1 MISSSFKIY
10 NASAGSGKTF
20 QLAQNYVSLM
30 IARYKSQPYKE
41 ILALTFTNKAVGEM
55 KDRILSVL
63 SDFAEGKEHP
73 MLNTIAA
80 DLKLNSTEVRQRAQY
95 LLKDIL
101 HNYGYFELSTIDKF
115 THKILRTFAIDL
127 KLNNS
132 FEVVIDPKEII
143 REAINRTINQIGLD
157 QDLTAVLTAYTFDKI
172 QEGKNWNIA
181 FKLQEESKTLLE
193 DSFRNEFKDFSQLD
207 LQHLISYRDHFFK
220 NLKAC
225 EDKIQADR
233 KACETFLHKHN
244 ITETEC
250 RNKTYTNWLTKI
262 KEQNWEADVIKKN
275 TILDRF
281 EKKTVF
287 TKSAGLGEVELEEI
301 KGLSSK
307 LNDKIIEI
315 YRLKSI
321 IESISSFTILQKI
334 HENYQAICEEED
346 LLPISEFN
354 AKIAEEI
361 KNQPTP
367 YLYERLGEKF
377 KHFFLDEFQ
386 DTSITQWKNLIPLFA
401 NGLEG
406 IQDDNHTGSLFIV
419 GDAKQAIYRWR
430 DGHAEQLIELSQD
443 KNNPFSVKP
452 KTITLKDNYRS
463 SKTIVD
469 FNNAFF
475 KNTSAIFE
483 NEDYRELYA
492 DKSSQTPKVASEG
505 KIQIRFLNKVDKD
518 ADQEPHLVKLKEDL
532 QKVIAHGYQFKD
544 CAVLVQKNTEAQ
556 KVAHFLNEENIPVI
570 SAEALLIKNHP
581 VVIFLI
587 ALLKFI
593 LNTKD
598 QEAAFELF
606 DFIYVKD
613 EKRFEKTKEALT
625 NPVKKLKALGFDAE
639 LLKNESC
646 SNVLHL
652 ALAHFEFPSNPDA
665 YIAALVEEVH
675 NAARKQQISIASF
688 LSYWSLKSD
697 KISAKVP
704 SSLNAV
710 QINTIHSA
718 KGLEYP
724 LVFLPFFNSPTRSTN
739 QSMAWFDIDTK
750 VLPVNRIP
758 LKIQKSTIYF
768 SSKGK
773 EVYDTEVEKTIL
785 DKLNVMYVAFT
796 RPVYGLFVYT
806 NSFSKK
812 SNVKMSYQKSLAH
825 YCGIFEED
833 VFEIGVLPKMS
844 RPLKEETPSSLTYQ
858 TSQFYHWQKKN
869 YRKAAFSSDS
879 IERGK
884 MVHKELAFIKKQSD
898 LKNLKEKLVKEDL
911 WIYDSCQAIV
921 NHPELEQFY
930 QENVDSFNEKPIVQT
945 DGARFIPDR
954 LVFSDSKVAILDYKT
969 GKASASHERQ
979 IENYALILTR
989 MGYDVSHKILVY
1001 IDNDITLKSLS

>member
-63 SDFAEGKEHP
+63 SDFTEGKEHP
-73 MLNTIAA
+73 MLSFIAT
-80 DLKLNSTEVRQRAQY
+80 DLNLSSTEVRQRAQY
-95 LLKDIL
+95 VLKDIL

-127 KLNNS
+127 KLNSS

-157 QDLTAVLTAYTFDKI
+157 QNLTAVLTAYTFDKI

-181 FKLQEESKTLLE
+181 FKLQEESKVLLE
-193 DSFRNEFKDFSQLD
+193 DAFRNEFKNFNQLD
-207 LQHLISYRDHFFK
+207 IEDIISYRDQFFES
-220 NLKAC
+220 LSTC
-225 EDKIQADR
+225 EDKIQMDR
-233 KACETFLHKHN
+233 RACETFLHEHN
-244 ITETEC
+244 ITAAEC
-250 RNKTYTNWLTKI
+250 RYQFYTKWLTKI
-262 KEQNWEADVIKKN
+262 KQQNWEDNFIKKN

-287 TKSAGLGEVELEEI
+287 ARSAGLDEVQLEEI
-301 KGLSSK
+301 KDLSSK

-334 HENYQAICEEED
+334 HENYQTICEEED

-406 IQDDNHTGSLFIV
+406 IQEDNQSGSLFIV

-430 DGHAEQLIELSQD
+430 DGHAEQLIELSQN

-452 KTITLKDNYRS
+452 KTITLQDNYRS
-463 SKTIVD
+463 SKTIVA

-475 KNTSAIFE
+475 KNASAVFE
-483 NEDYRELYA
+483 YDDYRQLYA
-492 DKSSQTPKVASEG
+492 DKSNQNPKVKSEG
-505 KIQIRFLNKVDKD
+505 KIQIHFLNKADKISKE
-518 ADQEPHLVKLKEDL
+518 EPHLIQLKEDL
-532 QKVIAHGYQFKD
+532 LRVIQKGYQYKD
-544 CAVLVQKNTEAQ
+544 CAVLVQRNAEAQ
-556 KVAHFLNEENIPVI
+556 KVAQFLNEENIPVI

-581 VVIFLI
+581 AIIFLI
-587 ALLKFI
+587 AILKFV

-598 QEAAFELF
+598 QEAAFEIF
-606 DFIYVKD
+606 DFIYVSD
-613 EKRFEKTKEALT
+613 TKRFEKTKEALT
-625 NPVKKLKALGFDAE
+625 RPIEQLKTLGFHTE

-652 ALAHFEFPSNPDA
+652 ALAHFKLPSNPDA

-718 KGLEYP
+718 KGLEFP
-724 LVFLPFFNSPTRSTN
+724 LVFLPFFSSSQKKTN
-739 QSMAWFDIDTK
+739 QKMAWFDIDTK
-750 VLPVNRIP
+750 VLPINRIP
-758 LKIQKSTIYF
+758 LKIQKNTTYF

-773 EVYDTEVEKTIL
+773 DVYDTEVQKTIL
-785 DKLNVMYVAFT
+785 DKINLMYVAFT
-796 RPVYGLFVYT
+796 RAVYGLYVYT
-806 NSFSKK
+806 NKVGKDSK
-812 SNVKMSYQKSLAH
+812 SKMSYEKLLAD
-825 YCGIFEED
+825 YCGLFEENLFD
-833 VFEIGVLPKMS
+833 IGVLPTISKQA
-844 RPLKEETPSSLTYQ
+844 KEERLSSLTYQ
-858 TSQFYHWQKKN
+858 TSQFIHWQKGN
-869 YRKAAFSSDS
+869 YKKMSFSSAS
-879 IERGK
+879 IEKGEI
-884 MVHKELAFIKKQSD
+884 VHNKLALIKKQSD
-898 LKNLKEKLVKEDL
+898 LKNLELELSQEEKWVYEK
-911 WIYDSCQAIV
+911 CQAIV
-921 NHPELEQFY
+921 NHPKLSAYYKED
-930 QENVDSFNEKPIVQT
+930 VIAFNERPIAQI
-945 DGARFIPDR
+945 DGSVCIPDR
-954 LVFSDSKVAILDYKT
+954 LIFSDSNVAIIDYKT
-969 GKASASHERQ
+969 GKVNMSHEKQ
-979 IENYALILTR
+979 IEKYALILSH
-989 MGYDVSHKILVY
+989 MGYDVTHKLLVY
-1001 IDNDITLKSLS
+1001 IGDEITIKSIN